1 MRKLMEHDENEKREP
16 DVIDKLI
23 NVCRIGAFIFACV
36 AVYLISIKQQPVL
49 WPAII
54 SIVLLV
60 AGVVLSNMPQK
71 IDTSEG
77 KKDKK
82 NW

>member
-1 MRKLMEHDENEKREP
+1 MRKLQDFDRNEQREP
-16 DVIDKLI
+16 DRIDMLI
-23 NVCRIGAFIFACV
+23 NVCRIGAFIFALI

-49 WPAII
+49 WPAIV
-54 SIVLLV
+54 SVALLV
-60 AGVVLSNMPQK
+60 AGVVLGNIPQK
-71 IDTSEG
+71 IDTAEG